1 MPAKDRLRK
10 GLPALMMVSLKRSDL
25 IPRELD
31 VEGKTVVVT
40 GAARGIGKGI
50 VRVLAESGAKV
61 LATSLTDRYLEPL
74 RQEMEAAGHPIEILL
89 ADATKSE
96 DMDRTVQHGLELWGH
111 IDVFINNVGDAISK
125 PMVPLPGSQ
134 GTTPVS
140 DDEWRFVVDVNLTQ
154 GFLGCRAV
162 GPHMLSR
169 GKGKVINITSFAE
182 SKPGINR
189 TGYAAGKAGL
199 GQLTKSLAL
208 EWAPYGVTVNNIA
221 PGQFPDSDNLS
232 PEDLQRSRERS
243 AASVPLGRAGE
254 LREVGLLAL
263 YMSSDAAD
271 YITGTTVYVDGGL
284 VIA

>member
-1 MPAKDRLRK
+1 M
-10 GLPALMMVSLKRSDL
+10 

-96 DMDRTVQHGLELWGH
+96 DMERTVQHAIGLWGH

-125 PMVPLPGSQ
+125 PMVPLPDAE
-134 GTTPVS
+134 GTTQVS
-140 DDEWRFVVDVNLTQ
+140 DDEWRFVLDVNLTQ

-162 GPHMLSR
+162 GPHMLAR

-182 SKPGINR
+182 SKPGANR

-199 GQLTKSLAL
+199 AQLAKSLAL

-221 PGQFPDSDNLS
+221 PGQFPDPDNLS
-232 PEDLQRSRERS
+232 TEDLQRFRERAS
-243 AASVPLGRAGE
+243 AGVPMGRAGE
-254 LREVGLLAL
+254 LRELGLMAL
-263 YMSSDAAD
+263 FMASEASDYM
-271 YITGTTVYVDGGL
+271 TGTTVYVDGGL
-284 VIA
+284 AIS

>member
-1 MPAKDRLRK
+1 M
-10 GLPALMMVSLKRSDL
+10 
-25 IPRELD
+25 
-31 VEGKTVVVT
+31 
-40 GAARGIGKGI
+40 
-50 VRVLAESGAKV
+50 AESGAKV

-74 RQEMEAAGHPIEILL
+74 RQEMQEAGHPIEILL
-89 ADATKSE
+89 ADATKSA
-96 DMDRTVQHGLELWGH
+96 DMDRTVQHAIGLWGH

-134 GTTPVS
+134 GTTQVS

-162 GPHMLSR
+162 GPHMLER

-182 SKPGINR
+182 SRPGPNA

-199 GQLTKSLAL
+199 GQLTKALAL

-221 PGQFPDSDNLS
+221 PGQFPDPDNLS
-232 PEDLQRSRERS
+232 AEDLQNFRDRS
-243 AASVPLGRAGE
+243 AARVPLGRSGE
-254 LREVGLLAL
+254 LREVGLMAL
-263 YMSSDAAD
+263 YMSSDASN

-284 VIA
+284 TIA